1 MSNTLATVLITIAAV
16 QTVNFILL
24 VLGENF
30 NFGWKYEDWTKRICC
45 LVPWLIITLFLL
57 PRLIYTA
64 VKRLRHPAS
73 KYVLYRIRSNEAYL
87 AQRVFIGKSK
97 TYQDAVD
104 MMNEDVESLNE
115 QTGMNFKLGINN
127 RDCSY
132 IFKED
137 DGSVIMYEIVKQ

>member
-16 QTVNFILL
+16 QTVNFIVL

-30 NFGWKYEDWTKRICC
+30 NFGWKYEDWAKRICC
-45 LVPWLIITLFLL
+45 LIPWLIITLFLA

-64 VKRLRHPAS
+64 VKRWRHPAP
-73 KYVLYRIRSNEAYL
+73 KYVLYKVISDEAYL
-87 AQRVFIGKSK
+87 ARRVFIGKSK
-97 TYQDAVD
+97 TYPDAVD
-104 MMNEDVESLNE
+104 MMYEDVESLNK
-115 QTGMNFKLGINN
+115 QTGMNFKLDINN

-137 DGSVIMYEIVKQ
+137 GGSVIMYEIVKQ